1 MSKAQVQ
8 QRSAT
13 ASPQRRARPAPGKAG
28 GAPVRALPEGVVEGR
43 ELSPAERGASVDA
56 DPRVPT
62 RPTDPVK
69 RGVDVLFSLVGLLLT
84 TPAWVVLPILIKL
97 EDGGPIF
104 YTQERVGKGGEHFT
118 SLKFRSMRPRTECE
132 GPLRQAECE
141 TDRITKVGAFM
152 RACALDELPQLLN
165 ILRGDMSL
173 VGPRALLP
181 EEIENHSE
189 DGEPV
194 RLVELPGYGVR
205 HSIRPGLT
213 GLAQT
218 RVARDV
224 PHEKK
229 FRYDVCYVWN
239 RGLWLDL
246 KMIVQSVVISLLGK
260 WPEIEKEGSS
270 GGKSVALH
278 GE

>member
-1 MSKAQVQ
+1 MSKAQAQ
-8 QRSAT
+8 QRSA
-13 ASPQRRARPAPGKAG
+13 AAPRERRARPSPGKTG
-28 GAPVRALPEGVVEGR
+28 GAPVHALPEGVVPER
-43 ELSPAERGASVDA
+43 ELEREAWELSVDA

-69 RGVDVLFSLVGLLLT
+69 RGVDILFSLIGLVLT
-84 TPAWVVLPILIKL
+84 TPAWLILPVLIKL
-97 EDGGPIF
+97 EDGGPVF

-118 SLKFRSMRPRTECE
+118 SLKFRSMRPRKERG

-141 TDRITKVGAFM
+141 KDRITKVGAFM

-189 DGEPV
+189 DSEPV

-218 RVARDV
+218 RIARDV

-229 FRYDVCYVWN
+229 FRYDVRYVWN
-239 RGLWLDL
+239 RSAWLDFKL
-246 KMIVQSVVISLLGK
+246 IVQSVVISLMGK
-260 WPEIEKEGSS
+260 WPEIEKKGSS
-270 GGKSVALH
+270 GESVAYH
-278 GE
+278 AE

>member
-1 MSKAQVQ
+1 MSKAQAEQNSSTAPSRSGGRPSLGKGSGVPVQ
-8 QRSAT
+8 T
-13 ASPQRRARPAPGKAG
+13 
-28 GAPVRALPEGVVEGR
+28 LPEGAVRER
-43 ELSPAERGASVDA
+43 ELEREAREVSVDA

-69 RGVDVLFSLVGLLLT
+69 RTIDVLFSLIGLALT
-84 TPAWVVLPILIKL
+84 APAWVVLPIWIKL
-97 EDGGPIF
+97 EDGGPVF

-118 SLKFRSMRPRTECE
+118 SLKFRSMTPRTDGE

-141 TDRITKVGAFM
+141 KDRITRVGAFM
-152 RACALDELPQLLN
+152 RTCALDELPQLLN

-218 RVARDV
+218 RIARDV

-229 FRYDVCYVWN
+229 FRYDVRYVWN
-239 RGLWLDL
+239 RSAWLDVKL
-246 KMIVQSVVISLLGK
+246 IVQSVVISLMGR
-260 WPEIEKEGSS
+260 WPEIEKKGSS
-270 GGKSVALH
+270 GESVAYH
-278 GE
+278 AD

>member
-1 MSKAQVQ
+1 MSKGQAQQ
-8 QRSAT
+8 TS
-13 ASPQRRARPAPGKAG
+13 SPVTPQGGAPPAPGKG
-28 GAPVRALPEGVVEGR
+28 GGVPTQTLPEGVLPER
-43 ELSPAERGASVDA
+43 ELERETREVSVDA

-62 RPTDPVK
+62 RPTDPLK
-69 RGVDVLFSLVGLLLT
+69 RAVDVLFSLIGLVLT
-84 TPAWVVLPILIKL
+84 APAWVVLPMWIRL
-97 EDGGPIF
+97 EDGGPVF

-118 SLKFRSMRPRTECE
+118 SLKFRSMTPRRDCE

-141 TDRITKVGAFM
+141 KNRITHVGAFM
-152 RACALDELPQLLN
+152 RTCALDELPQLLN

-194 RLVELPGYGVR
+194 RLVEIPGYGVR

-218 RVARDV
+218 RIARDA

-229 FRYDVCYVWN
+229 FRYDVRYVWN
-239 RGLWLDL
+239 RGVWLDL
-246 KMIVQSVVISLLGK
+246 KLIVKSVVISLMGK
-260 WPEIEKEGSS
+260 WPEIEKRGSS
-270 GGKSVALH
+270 GDPVAYH
-278 GE
+278 AE